1 MFSDK
6 PHDRRDVYCAA
17 DYVDGDLALAT
28 GPEWRRAHRGLVVGR
43 VLHGGESGDLRARLV
58 ALLF

>member
-1 MFSDK
+1 MAYMIKEIFM
-6 PHDRRDVYCAA
+6 A
-17 DYVDGDLALAT
+17 DHVNGDLALAT
-28 GPEWRRAHRGLVVGR
+28 GLEWRRTHRGFVVGR